1 MTALQVGR
9 QTSRWNLETQKR
21 GKGGPPTGMEGLT
34 QGRNLNL
41 AVWLSPPPKQ
51 RERRCP
57 ELRPQPSCEQHQ
69 EWKKHE
75 SPLPSAAR
83 PASGLWSGPFLQ
95 SHGLGKGVGGGPAD
109 PALYIR
115 GVGVK

>member
-41 AVWLSPPPKQ
+41 AVWLSPPRN
-51 RERRCP
+51 REKGGVLSSGPNPLVNNTRNGKSTSHRCP
-57 ELRPQPSCEQHQ
+57 RLLAQHQACGPAPSCTAMALAKGWEG
-69 EWKKHE
+69 
-75 SPLPSAAR
+75 
-83 PASGLWSGPFLQ
+83 GLQIQLCT
-95 SHGLGKGVGGGPAD
+95 
-109 PALYIR
+109 
-115 GVGVK
+115 